1 MVRLGGIRAACPGGA
16 MAAQPICNRQVRGS
30 NPLSG
35 STQALRTGATATA
48 RGRSVMARQPD
59 RFAHIAQLAEHTL
72 GKGEVIGS
80 NPIVGSS
87 QERALSRISRAG
99 AE

>member
-1 MVRLGGIRAACPGGA
+1 MV
-16 MAAQPICNRQVRGS
+16 AQPICNRQVRGS

-35 STQALRTGATATA
+35 SSIQAQRDRLRRGTA
-48 RGRSVMARQPD
+48 RGRPSDGEVGRSEIGS
-59 RFAHIAQLAEHTL
+59 AHIAQLAEHTL

-87 QERALSRISRAG
+87 SRTRLACEPVANGLPEGST
-99 AE
+99 E